1 MGSVFS
7 RRGGCVAPCRL
18 RSVSV
23 LYCFF
28 GGKLASLDTSALV
41 VETVWA
47 GRRGQTC
54 FVSFVSPTR
63 PTSLQGMLEGMEMWI
78 VGRRSRWGIG
88 KTYPRVRLSGTRH
101 ATPLNDWIQSI
112 RSNPMDSIE
121 WILLIGAGRLT
132 QGHQIYIKN
141 CRAFLAWPGLV

>member
-1 MGSVFS
+1 
-7 RRGGCVAPCRL
+7 
-18 RSVSV
+18 
-23 LYCFF
+23 
-28 GGKLASLDTSALV
+28 
-41 VETVWA
+41 
-47 GRRGQTC
+47 
-54 FVSFVSPTR
+54 
-63 PTSLQGMLEGMEMWI
+63 MWI
-78 VGRRSRWGIG
+78 VGRRSRWGIE

-141 CRAFLAWPGLV
+141 CRAFLAWPGMALSLKMITAPRRDAHFQEIGFAT

>member
-1 MGSVFS
+1 MFS
-7 RRGGCVAPCRL
+7 ISALLNLGRT
-18 RSVSV
+18 
-23 LYCFF
+23 FF
-28 GGKLASLDTSALV
+28 GPKLASLDTSALV

-101 ATPLNDWIQSI
+101 ATPLNDRIQSI

-121 WILLIGAGRLT
+121 WILLTGASRLT
-132 QGHQIYIKN
+132 QGHQIYIKAN
-141 CRAFLAWPGLV
+141 LRTNRSKLEDEPKQT